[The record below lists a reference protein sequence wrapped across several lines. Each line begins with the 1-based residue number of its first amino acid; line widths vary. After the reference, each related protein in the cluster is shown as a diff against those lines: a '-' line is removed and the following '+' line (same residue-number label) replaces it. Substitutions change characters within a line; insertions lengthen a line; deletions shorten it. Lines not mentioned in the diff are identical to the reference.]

1 MELNDFNSRRLKS
14 ARIFRGKS
22 IEQISEETE
31 ITKANLL
38 AFEDGR
44 YIPKEDKVRKLAE
57 VLNFPLNYFFY
68 KDEFKVVVDSKYKAQ
83 IASNRIENIA
93 YKERLVF
100 LHHIQKILEE
110 YIDFPKLNLPE
121 NKNRFSDVE
130 DLATKTRSIMHVGKG
145 PIKSMIKVLE
155 NNGIIV
161 SDANSEKSGTVTFS
175 QKQSVEGEERFIV
188 SLGNDNKSA
197 SKRNYMLA
205 LELGS
210 IIGNNLEIPAKRMP
224 KEEFACA
231 FLLPRDAFL
240 NDLKRPKDLK
250 HYIQLKK
257 IWKVPIELMIMRA
270 YQLYKL
276 DYKSYVTMMKEY
288 EAKGWNKEEPLEK
301 TLKDTTDP
309 IIKHGIIKLI
319 DSGELTQEELL
330 DFISDSSLA
339 LYTDDVELIL
349 GFKQGRFR

>member
-22 IEQISEETE
+22 VEQVAEQAGIET
-31 ITKANLL
+31 ANVI
-38 AFEDGR
+38 AFEEGR
-44 YIPKEDKVRKLAE
+44 YIPREENVLKLAE
-57 VLNFPLNYFFY
+57 TLNFPLKYFFNI
-68 KDEFKVVVDSKYKAQ
+68 DEYKVVVDNKYKVQ

-121 NKNRFSDVE
+121 NKNRFSDIE
-130 DLATKTRSIMHVGKG
+130 DLATKTRSIMHAGKG

-161 SDANSEKSGTVTFS
+161 NDTNSEKKGSATFS
-175 QKQSVEGEERFIV
+175 QKQSVDGEVRFLV

-197 SKRNYMLA
+197 AKRNYLLSFELA
-205 LELGS
+205 S
-210 IIGNNLEIPAKRMP
+210 IIANNLEIPSKRMP

-231 FLLPRDAFL
+231 FLLPRDSFL
-240 NDLKRPKDLK
+240 NDLKRPKELK

-257 IWKVPIELMIMRA
+257 TWKVPIELMIMRA

-276 DYKSYVTMMKEY
+276 DYKGYISLMKEY
-288 EAKGWNKEEPLEK
+288 EGKGWNKEEPLEK
-301 TLKDTTDP
+301 TLQDTTVP
-309 IIKHGIIKLI
+309 HLRYSIIKLI
-319 DSGELTQEELL
+319 ENEEMSEDDFL
-330 DFISDSSLA
+330 DFISESGLS
-339 LYTDDVELIL
+339 LYTDDVEMIL